1 MTVSLIST
9 LGGSAGF
16 GTEVLAVND
25 DSSTSEISLG
35 SVFENGLNF
44 FGTTYNSLWI
54 NNNGGVSFSGPV
66 STYTP
71 QTISSGTTPGIFPY
85 WADVDTRGG
94 SGNVSP
100 GGTSQGT
107 NIVHYTLDTSNDRLV
122 VTWDDVGYYSNK
134 TDHVNAFQLI
144 LTDASSISG
153 RTAGDFDIEFRYE
166 WVDWTAGSASGGAG
180 GIGGTTSRAGYS
192 AGNGTFFELPQ
203 AGNEAAM
210 LALEST
216 PGNTGQDGLWRWS
229 VFNGNVPPTVSISAT
244 GNVVEGN
251 SGVTNMVFLVERTG
265 DLDGTL
271 SVDWSAAGGFPN
283 PANSGDVVGD
293 LPRGGTIEFEE
304 GETTKTITI
313 GITGDTVIEPN
324 ENIVVTLSNAVA
336 STGETIN
343 FAARQAFGQII
354 NDDFAPPPSLGVRA
368 NLYGDPHITT
378 LDGLGYDFQA
388 VGEFTLVE
396 STSGDPL
403 NVQVRMTPVSDVV
416 SWISAVATE
425 IGNTRIMLDATRD
438 IALSI
443 NGVLTPLGTS
453 NSPLSVGDTGAQI
466 YANNGAYTIIMPNGE
481 QLQVA
486 VSDSGYLNVATF
498 LSDSRPA
505 GSVRGLTGN
514 ADGNSANDLALP
526 DGTILPQPVD
536 FATLYSTFADAWR
549 ITEPQAL
556 FDRAAGET
564 TADYQD
570 ASYPRGHVTVE
581 DLPADIRA
589 AAEAAVEAAGIT
601 DPVVAQNAIL
611 DFALT
616 GDMSLV
622 TSAAGLTG
630 PATSI
635 DPANTPAARPTLM
648 ISSVNSQVEG
658 DGGTSTFRF
667 TVDRF
672 VSTEGA
678 LDVNYAIGGQVN
690 ASDLSGPMNGT
701 VRFADGETEKT
712 IEVVVTGD
720 TEIENDE
727 ALTVSISASGASVL
741 YATNSS
747 TTIVLDD
754 DGMPVQF
761 GTDEGEVLRG
771 DTADNRIYALGGNDT
786 IEGGGGDDQ
795 IAGGLGSDTAVYSG
809 NQSSYTL
816 VVDEN
821 STTIMD
827 RRTDR
832 NGTDALADIEYLS
845 FDTGIDGN
853 QFNLSIFGGSAGLS
867 ETAMNSVIELYIAYF
882 NRAPDAVG
890 LNYWGTEFSNGYT
903 LPEMAASFFV
913 QNETRATYD
922 SVLDNNGDLTDI
934 PAFVTSV
941 YANVLGRTADP
952 EGFAYWVSELE
963 NNPDI
968 TPPIF
973 ILAIINGAKNP
984 SNPTPQSSIDQQ
996 YLESKADLG
1005 AYFSVIKGMS
1015 DVDNAIDVM
1024 TRFDGTQEGLTA
1036 AIGAVDAHYASA
1048 LDATNGEFLMP
1059 LVGVVD
1065 DPFSAI

>member
-9 LGGSAGF
+9 LGGTAGF

-25 DSSTSEISLG
+25 DSSTSQISLG

-94 SGNVSP
+94 PGTVSP

-107 NIVHYTLDTSNDRLV
+107 NIVHYILDTSNDRLV
-122 VTWDDVGYYSNK
+122 VTWDDVGYYSRK
-134 TDHVNAFQLI
+134 TDHVNAFQLV
-144 LTDASSISG
+144 LTDASSVSG

-166 WVDWTAGSASGGAG
+166 WVDWTAGSASGGSG
-180 GIGGTTSRAGYS
+180 GVGGTTSRAGYS

-229 VFNGNVPPTVSISAT
+229 VFNGNVPPTVSISST
-244 GNVVEGN
+244 GDVTEGN
-251 SGVTNMVFLVERTG
+251 SGTTDMVFLVERTG
-265 DLDGTL
+265 DLTGTL
-271 SVDWSAAGGFPN
+271 TVDWTADGFFPF
-283 PANSGDVVGD
+283 PANSADVVGD
-293 LPRGGTIEFEE
+293 LPRGGTVSFEE

-313 GITGDTVIEPN
+313 GIRGDTIIEPD

-336 STGETIN
+336 STGEEIN
-343 FAARQAFGQII
+343 FAARQAFSQIL
-354 NDDFAPPPSLGVRA
+354 NDDFPPPPNQGLRA

-388 VGEFTLVE
+388 VGEFILVE

-425 IGNTRIMLDATRD
+425 VAGTRIMLDATRD
-438 IALSI
+438 TALSI
-443 NGVLTPLGTS
+443 NGVLTPLNTS

-466 YANNGAYTIIMPNGE
+466 YANDGAYTIIMPNGE
-481 QLQVA
+481 QLQVG
-486 VSDSGYLNVATF
+486 VSDSGYLNVATY

-526 DGTILPQPVD
+526 NGTILPQPID
-536 FATLYSTFADAWR
+536 FDTLYTTFADAWR
-549 ITEPQAL
+549 ITEAQAL
-556 FDRAAGET
+556 FDRAPGET

-570 ASYPRGHVTVE
+570 SSYPRGHVTVE

-601 DPVVAQNAIL
+601 DPAIVENAVL
-611 DFALT
+611 DYALT
-616 GDMSLV
+616 GDLSLV
-622 TSAAGLTG
+622 TSAASLTG
-630 PATSI
+630 PTTSI
-635 DPANTPAARPTLM
+635 DPSNTPADRPTLM

-672 VSTEGA
+672 VSTQGA
-678 LDVNYAIGGQVN
+678 LDVNYTVGGQVN
-690 ASDLSGPMNGT
+690 ASDLSGPMSGT
-701 VRFADGETEKT
+701 ISFADGETEKT
-712 IEVVVTGD
+712 IEVAVSGD
-720 TEIENDE
+720 TVIENDE
-727 ALTVSISASGASVL
+727 ALTVTINAPGASVL
-741 YATNSS
+741 YATNAS

-761 GTDEGEVLRG
+761 GTDASEMLQG
-771 DTADNRIYALGGNDT
+771 DSGDNRIYALAGDDT
-786 IEGGGGDDQ
+786 IEAGRGDDQ
-795 IAGGLGSDTAVYSG
+795 ISGGSGNDTAVYSG

-816 VVDEN
+816 VVDET
-821 STTIMD
+821 STTITD
-827 RRTDR
+827 RRADG
-832 NGTDALADIEYLS
+832 NGTDALSDIEYLS

-867 ETAMNSVIELYIAYF
+867 AAAMSSVIELYIAYF
-882 NRAPDAVG
+882 NRAPDAIG
-890 LNYWGTEFSNGYT
+890 LNYWGTEYSNGYT

-922 SVLDNNGDLTDI
+922 AVLDTNGNLTDI

-941 YANVLGRTADP
+941 YANVLGRTADA
-952 EGFAYWVSELE
+952 EGFAYWVNELE
-963 NNPDI
+963 NNPNI

-984 SNPTPQSSIDQQ
+984 SNPTAQSLVDQQ
-996 YLESKADLG
+996 YLESKADVG
-1005 AYFSVIKGMS
+1005 AYFAVTKGMS
-1015 DVDNAIDVM
+1015 DVNNAIDVM
-1024 TRFDGTQEGLTA
+1024 MRFDGTQNGLNA
-1036 AIGAVDAHYASA
+1036 AVGAIDGHYADA
-1048 LDATNGEFLMP
+1048 LDANSGEFLMP
-1059 LVGVVD
+1059 LVGVLD
-1065 DPFSAI
+1065 DPFLA